1 MPPLFPAI
9 KKKKKSTLNFFLQ
22 KMTQS
27 QLEKKEKEK
36 KELQKKNYKTK
47 LHKFFPIVFQRQ
59 LQNLE
64 LET

>member
-9 KKKKKSTLNFFLQ
+9 KKKKKNLRSIFFF
-22 KMTQS
+22 KKWQS